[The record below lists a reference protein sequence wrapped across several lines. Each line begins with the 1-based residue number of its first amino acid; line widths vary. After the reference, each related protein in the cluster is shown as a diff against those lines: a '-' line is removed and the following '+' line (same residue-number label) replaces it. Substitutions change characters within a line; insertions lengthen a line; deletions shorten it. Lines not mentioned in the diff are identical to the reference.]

1 MSSNPMY
8 TVHHQSYWV
17 PGRPGQAPEIVRKAQ
32 WVQVPPS
39 QLGTAQQAPWAAY
52 VGNPQSPYISE
63 AQGTYYRVNPAG
75 TLSEFSYPA
84 YKPTVGAGNWDPAK
98 PMPVHEY
105 FAQGGQKPFR

>member
-1 MSSNPMY
+1 MSSNPTY
-8 TVHHQSYWV
+8 KVHYQSYWV
-17 PGRPGQAPEIVRKAQ
+17 PGRPGQAPEIVHKAQ

-39 QLGTAQQAPWAAY
+39 RLSSAQQVPWAIF
-52 VGNPQSPYISE
+52 VEHPQSPHASA